1 MTDRENKQSTSDGS
15 FADKTNGR
23 APGSRGPSQ
32 SNRVTIESVR
42 ETIGTRQASLLE
54 RRTLPQITKQVERKL
69 IVRLSL
75 NYFMRLVLFSVRTNI
90 DSADGAHWRHIIVQ
104 RAHIYFRGTGICRK
118 LEGAENLGVTRP
130 PELKTSITP

>member
-32 SNRVTIESVR
+32 RNRVTIESVR

-75 NYFMRLVLFSVRTNI
+75 VAVCNCLITLAICVALQYN
-90 DSADGAHWRHIIVQ
+90 VQ
-104 RAHIYFRGTGICRK
+104 RWTRLSLDQRFR
-118 LEGAENLGVTRP
+118 
-130 PELKTSITP
+130 